1 MGTTRSGSVR
11 SAEAASLKLVRECF
25 REERKDMKQVY
36 NTRELEIPAD
46 VECDVKSKV
55 VSVKGPRGSLTRDL
69 SHLQVDLYKIEVDG
83 KPTIKVE
90 VWHGTSKRLAGTR
103 TVISHIN
110 NMFLGVTRGFRYSM
124 RLVYAHFPINITIED
139 GGKVV
144 EIRNFLGEKRVR
156 SVKML
161 EGVTIAKDK
170 AVKDQIILEGNDIET
185 VSRSAAQIH
194 QICLVRAKDIRKFL
208 DGIYVNGKGHVYNPE
223 E

>member
-1 MGTTRSGSVR
+1 MGEGTQR
-11 SAEAASLKLVRECF
+11 SATEVGLEL
-25 REERKDMKQVY
+25 ERRRMKRIY
-36 NTRELEIPAD
+36 NTRELTIPDD
-46 VECDVKSKV
+46 VTCDIKSKV

-90 VWHGTSKRLAGTR
+90 VWHGMSKRLAGTR

-124 RLVYAHFPINITIED
+124 RLVYAHFPINVTIED
-139 GGKVV
+139 AGKTI

-156 SVKML
+156 IVKML
-161 EGVTIAKDK
+161 EGVTVAKDK
-170 AVKDQIILEGNDIET
+170 AVKDQLILEGNDIEN

-194 QICLVRAKDIRKFL
+194 QSCLVRAKDIRKFL
-208 DGIYVNGKGHVYNPE
+208 DASTSTARDTSSTQKSKDPSGRAE
-223 E
+223 

>member
-1 MGTTRSGSVR
+1 MGEGTQR
-11 SAEAASLKLVRECF
+11 SATEVGLEL
-25 REERKDMKQVY
+25 ERRRMKRIY
-36 NTRELEIPAD
+36 NTRELTIPDD
-46 VECDVKSKV
+46 VTCDIKSKV

-69 SHLQVDLYKIEVDG
+69 SHLQVDLYKVDVDG
-83 KPTIKVE
+83 KPTVKVE

-124 RLVYAHFPINITIED
+124 RLVYAHFAINVTIED
-139 GGKVV
+139 AGKTI

-156 SVKML
+156 IVKML
-161 EGVTIAKDK
+161 EGVTVAKDK
-170 AVKDQIILEGNDIET
+170 AVKDQLILEGNDIEN

-194 QICLVRAKDIRKFL
+194 QSCLVRAKDIRKFL
-208 DGIYVNGKGHVYNPE
+208 DGVYVNGKGHVFNPE

>member
-25 REERKDMKQVY
+25 REERKDMRQVY

-55 VSVKGPRGSLTRDL
+55 VTVKGPRGTLTKDL
-69 SHLQVDLYKIEVDG
+69 SHLQVDLFKTEVDG
-83 KPTIKVE
+83 KSFVKVE
-90 VWHGTSKRLAGTR
+90 VWHGTTK
-103 TVISHIN
+103 
-110 NMFLGVTRGFRYSM
+110 
-124 RLVYAHFPINITIED
+124 RLVYAHFPINVTIED
-139 GGKVV
+139 AGKVI

-156 SVKML
+156 IVKML

-170 AVKDQIILEGNDIET
+170 AVKDQIILEGNDIEN
-185 VSRSAAQIH
+185 VSRSAAHIH
-194 QICLVRAKDIRKFL
+194 SCCLVRAKDIRKFL
-208 DGIYVNGKGHVYNPE
+208 DGVYVNGKGHVYNPE

>member
-1 MGTTRSGSVR
+1 MGTQRRRSGVQLRGWTRVR
-11 SAEAASLKLVRECF
+11 KEKDEA
-25 REERKDMKQVY
+25 DY
-36 NTRELEIPAD
+36 NTRELAIPDD
-46 VECDVKSKV
+46 VTCDIKSKV
-55 VSVKGPRGSLTRDL
+55 VSVKGQRGSLTRDL

-124 RLVYAHFPINITIED
+124 RLVYAHFPINVTIED
-139 GGKVV
+139 AGKTI

-156 SVKML
+156 IVKML
-161 EGVTIAKDK
+161 EGVTVAKDK
-170 AVKDQIILEGNDIET
+170 AVKDQLILEGNDIEN

-194 QICLVRAKDIRKFL
+194 QSCLVRAKDIRKFL
-208 DGIYVNGKGHVYNPE
+208 DGVYVNGKGHVFNPE